1 MARAFFPAPLSG
13 SPELVTLKFRFQAGA
28 AAGAEPDFIV
38 PAYCGVSGV
47 TRDGSAGLYTIS
59 FIEKYPV
66 FIGLVGT
73 VLEATPAHDL
83 IVKAD
88 VADYDATAGTLIITI
103 VGVDGGTAAE
113 DVIENDWVYLEV
125 TFCRRNGL
133 APVGAIPLAAGS
145 I

>member
-13 SPELVTLKFRFQAGA
+13 SPELVTLKFRFQVGA
-28 AAGAEPDFIV
+28 TGGAEPDFIV
-38 PAYCGVSGV
+38 PAACGVSGV
-47 TRDGSAGLYTIS
+47 TRDGSAGVYTIT
-59 FIEKYPV
+59 FIEKFPV
-66 FIGLVGT
+66 FIGCLGHVM
-73 VLEATPAHDL
+73 EATPAHDL

-88 VADYDATAGTLIITI
+88 VADYDASAGTLAITV

-113 DVIENDWVYLEV
+113 DVIENDWVYMEV

-133 APVGAIPLAAGS
+133 APTGAIPLAAGS